1 MEDGCGVISAGLYLQ
16 SWRCKV
22 DATCLMCHVCIQS
35 SRPHMAP
42 WRCSSRGG
50 GGAVARPVGPVGTP
64 RVEATDHGA
73 VTRPRR
79 APAGGVGARAGKLA
93 YRSPIGADGPDPVRV
108 RGRSPRGRGAS
119 ITLISTGTNSTIIS
133 GYAPPV
139 HPAPPD
145 TTSWTSSRSG
155 ETVDAGDGRGRNG
168 GRFVYTV
175 VAETVPGGAR
185 ATASGRVVPRCGCA
199 RHKLP
204 HARGDVHDVNRR

>member
-93 YRSPIGADGPDPVRV
+93 YRSPIGADGPDRAVRPPVAASAA
-108 RGRSPRGRGAS
+108 RSGCVYPA
-119 ITLISTGTNSTIIS
+119 TT
-133 GYAPPV
+133 YATTHNIKIRTPPV

-185 ATASGRVVPRCGCA
+185 ASGRVVPRCGCA

>member
-35 SRPHMAP
+35 SRP
-42 WRCSSRGG
+42 G
-50 GGAVARPVGPVGTP
+50 GPVGTP

-108 RGRSPRGRGAS
+108 RGRAPAVYGRVRLDHSNLRSPPR
-119 ITLISTGTNSTIIS
+119 TGTNYDNIRLRTPCASSTTRHDKLDLV
-133 GYAPPV
+133 PV
-139 HPAPPD
+139 
-145 TTSWTSSRSG
+145 G
-155 ETVDAGDGRGRNG
+155 GDSGRGGRPRANNG
-168 GRFVYTV
+168 GRFVV
-175 VAETVPGGAR
+175 RVAECPG
-185 ATASGRVVPRCGCA
+185 SGREWSC
-199 RHKLP
+199 
-204 HARGDVHDVNRR
+204 RG

>member
-35 SRPHMAP
+35 SRP
-42 WRCSSRGG
+42 G
-50 GGAVARPVGPVGTP
+50 GPVGTP

-108 RGRSPRGRGAS
+108 RGRAPAVGVRLSPLIS
-119 ITLISTGTNSTIIS
+119 ISTGTNATIIS

-168 GRFVYTV
+168 GRSRRTSRG
-175 VAETVPGGAR
+175 VPGA
-185 ATASGRVVPRCGCA
+185 AASGRVAGSA
-199 RHKLP
+199 RAP
-204 HARGDVHDVNRR
+204 

>member
-1 MEDGCGVISAGLYLQ
+1 MISAGLYLQ

-73 VTRPRR
+73 VRRGPGGPQPGGSGRGRVNSRTDRPLARMARIARCVRRSRR
-79 APAGGVGARAGKLA
+79 AP
-93 YRSPIGADGPDPVRV
+93 PVA
-108 RGRSPRGRGAS
+108 GAS
-119 ITLISTGTNSTIIS
+119 TATT
-133 GYAPPV
+133 YATTHNIKIRTPPV

-185 ATASGRVVPRCGCA
+185 ASGRVVPRCGCA

>member
-35 SRPHMAP
+35 SRP
-42 WRCSSRGG
+42 G
-50 GGAVARPVGPVGTP
+50 GPVGTP

-108 RGRSPRGRGAS
+108 RGRAPAVYGRVRLDHSNLRSPPVR
-119 ITLISTGTNSTIIS
+119 TTIIS
-133 GYAPPV
+133 RYAPPLCIQH
-139 HPAPPD
+139 HP
-145 TTSWTSSRSG
+145 TRQ
-155 ETVDAGDGRGRNG
+155 AGPRPGRGRQWTRG
-168 GRFVYTV
+168 TAAG
-175 VAETVPGGAR
+175 ETGDGSSYESRSARGGA
-185 ATASGRVVPRCGCA
+185 AASGRVAGSA
-199 RHKLP
+199 RAP
-204 HARGDVHDVNRR
+204 